1 MDNSTKKLLEECS
14 VGCKMG
20 IESMEQV
27 PAPCNRRRDRR
38 CDREILFQTQRTGG
52 RSLQNVPACRSA
64 GERTGSHGL
73 HILLDD
79 HRRQNDDRRRR
90 KQTGSQNHHERMQ
103 HGNPVHHRSPAPM
116 QRCILRKHL
125 RSKETYQNGRESAG

>member
-27 PAPCNRRRDRR
+27 QHHVTD
-38 CDREILFQTQRTGG
+38 
-52 RSLQNVPACRSA
+52 A
-64 GERTGSHGL
+64 GIAGVIEKYCSRHKE
-73 HILLDD
+73 LDD
-79 HRRQNDDRRRR
+79 HRRQNGDRRRR

-103 HGNPVHHRSPAPM
+103 HGNPVHHRSSAPM